1 MEELANRIM
10 RPTCS
15 TVEQGQAGSLDESR
29 KLSAETCAKA
39 GQLKQRYREAV
50 QDNPPRG
57 KTAKPN
63 GAKQRKG
70 MPTTLSEPERQQD
83 TAVISA
89 AAPSAPVPKPP
100 AQAGKASAKRQPDI
114 ADAIPAAIQ
123 PPPEVPG
130 QVGADAAERQ
140 PATADAVPAPT
151 QRGPEAP
158 AQAGEDVVKRQP
170 EIADA
175 VSVLPQPEAPAQVG
189 EDAAERQPAI
199 ADAVPTPTKP
209 VPEQPAQAVGEAA
222 NGPSMPA
229 DDRPHRDSALK
240 QRYASALL
248 NNPHRVKKP
257 GLPKT

>member
-175 VSVLPQPEAPAQVG
+175 V
-189 EDAAERQPAI
+189 
-199 ADAVPTPTKP
+199 PTPTKP